1 MGVPFN
7 FANQKPPISLTLHTE
22 TSFEFTLNDP
32 RMGFRF
38 KEPFSFVLLGQA
50 IFLVTLA
57 LVCAA
62 LSYYF
67 RSQKGYRSPK
77 PPVAGPFVCQDIV
90 ESFTRRLA
98 LSTSRFSK
106 SVERNFLFKSISL
119 YFGPFDGAEPRE
131 GDVTVADAQYPG
143 LTDAQRSILTVN
155 DLIVLDPHQKGV
167 NHRLAQHP
175 DSKKKRFTLARF
187 ELGPVITST
196 GVTDQPSSKKGTRQF
211 VEAVCSEILPF
222 LTGDQ
227 YGTLFDGVC
236 LTGTELFVNHLD
248 ALRNLCTTLTE
259 SGVMVFI
266 ELTPPRYQ
274 SDFLDSNFFD
284 TVNGVIL
291 HNVCI
296 NNNGSAKDY
305 FDIDAGFWKT
315 VKIYTKQ
322 VALRKDFCAL
332 VVEIYS
338 PTPGVPIRPAQF
350 SRLFKLTQF
359 YNAMPWATTVQGLTD
374 AEHNKPLVRPSGLLD
389 LMDQGDYQA
398 ARNAWRKHV
407 TDKTIR
413 IPTDKDS
420 TTTRSSA
427 VQRLMSLL
435 DPMGLLNRE
444 NTVATPAKMM
454 KPSIFQYAEN
464 YSQALPYLPA
474 PAFNRLGQHDVL
486 VTPSFNETKT
496 VLDLQISLQ
505 RKKLLA
511 EPREGEVPGY
521 IDFFVNLK
529 DSLVSSPSSST
540 SPRYNPMEGY
550 LAGLINDLQ
559 NGTMRIWRCLD
570 TSLTYR
576 PIDDPNATNPHF
588 WALWTEQSLQDS
600 RENGYDVYISLKHPR
615 PVEALLACYLCKLG
629 LSAEEI
635 ILADLSLPS
644 TNRFGLPSRVQL
656 EITEATPVELLTL
669 LHMTTEQDI
678 PLYRLMRPSIRHA
691 LMNNGEQYTTDPL
704 FGGELVFDFE
714 PTGVKTLVKDRLAW
728 YQQVATLVNEEK
740 FNNVVY
746 ESPRL
751 TGQLTTSSSMSSLQT
766 LGDGSDMISRT
777 IKEVIRPK
785 ARVSPTR
792 RLGSSPERDL
802 TIFVYD
808 EATLE
813 AVVEEIAVI
822 VRTLVV
828 NGDNIKIK
836 NLIELMTECL
846 SQSTKIDVDLEF
858 LVFATFMAFKREA
871 YQEVYLCTNDFNPL
885 PCRQPD
891 QPGLMAELYVL
902 GTRCDEFFDLSINVL
917 SRIMYMQRQ
926 LYLQKN
932 PPPVDAYHPKKFMY
946 LYKPLIHCG
955 DMPRFRENKTPRFR
969 LQFLSSGLVFVVPS
983 IIDVLLL
990 LLTGRGIFLNNK
1002 FTDIEQR
1009 AMTVA
1014 LLLSLL
1020 ASSFING
1027 AVSYSGSY
1035 YLYLYHYTTMV
1046 AVICRIYAGHLLFFW
1061 ILAAIG
1067 SIIFGSVV
1075 SAYGAGVFMFF
1086 FVALSIYFSTIS
1098 ALATIHTD
1106 IMLVTSGRSMV
1117 WFVIPYA
1124 AMLLTS
1130 SYFVVDREYQ
1140 IVIYAV
1146 FWGLMAV
1153 FSLALLRK
1161 VFLRFLNWLS
1171 EVVPITEN
1179 DVINWYENKYGKV
1192 PEEMMFNRHK
1202 NNLERIART
1211 KLVEEV
1217 DSGKYTRDPF
1227 VLKLRKSFPMTDLL
1241 IQWHSAHLSYEI
1253 PDKYGPEWNMNIKL
1267 ALADAKKLNK
1277 GSKTNRSRLIYKF
1290 ARCDIMFS
1298 VAFFMLLLLDRWI
1311 VLLTGGDLL
1320 GLIITTNVQSSWGQ
1334 GFSLLGFLFTCI
1346 FCEQINRM
1354 AWQLK
1359 EANTEQGDLIRNSKV
1374 VDQVYAATQRKT
1386 RNHFFYL
1393 LSLLGMA
1400 FAFSTLLI
1408 SIPIWY
1414 LSHAWESVIL
1424 YTSLSVGYVGLS
1436 ITVLARI
1443 FYPQDSLVP
1452 TRIMFSCGIVALI
1465 FGITMSRVFPNMY
1478 MEQVAVVLGIW
1489 SSAFIVVYFAP
1500 WWTTLKTMD
1509 TTSSR
1514 VTSSSG
1520 QCFIGAECPDLLPY
1534 EPSNIETYILRPKAV
1549 HVHNV
1554 SQLGREVV
1562 RLLSD
1567 RVKEINHTLMY
1578 AFPDLEKH
1586 AKDILLRYSQTM
1598 AMDVYVVPLDTL
1610 RISNRQYQSLS
1621 IIQSSSGHI
1630 SVYVGVAGDN
1640 LTNEDVNN
1648 MTSNPDVV
1656 VRICEALIHEGLM
1669 NVHKYPRRHAVIAER
1684 LVSMDPESDEEVQS
1698 RLPIRIASQLTSTS
1712 ADILQH
1718 IVASTRR
1725 EIVKHLAFG
1734 LDPDVNWFTMD
1745 DKIKNIIVNR
1755 VEGMSCLST
1764 EEMDVL
1770 KSATLCEV
1778 PLLETRTALSCSMAL
1793 LIGHTALYLLQST
1806 DQSRP
1811 VRRLVKS
1818 PKPESSITDLIAAQ
1832 NAPSALDAFIAAS
1845 SRASQLL
1852 FSILFGDEGVP
1863 RELDASLSSYSK
1875 FTRTVV
1881 KFVALNMAKLFRA
1894 SNRSFIETVLWAY
1907 TPELAVLKNLKHQ
1920 EVRRVITDK
1929 YVQLHS
1935 PLHPETA
1942 FVNKREET
1950 STTYNHYSGIL
1961 QRPPSSKKQ
1970 LNKVSWFNEDHVLLK
1985 QELWRNLK
1993 VIETAVYSYETDP
2006 KTGQMSI
2013 FPSRKECTSDR
2024 GTATYFY
2031 DADGLVRRGLMNY
2044 WNTDIE
2050 ATYVHSSDMDILEAT
2065 YKLRDIEA
2073 TLRWYISPGNEPHL
2087 QVPTVHIQSARLTIA
2102 GVTTVTTWD
2111 NLRTGD
2117 PALLTVL
2124 EADGTRVS
2132 TPEFIIRDE
2141 FQFFTK
2147 APRIDR
2153 LNFYM
2158 ENILFFERRH
2168 VQKSKL
2174 KKMKKLRSSYGTG
2187 KARWALWKK
2196 WLDTEEIHGVWV
2208 RMIDEYLLRQEP
2220 LLKPYWR
2227 HRDNGNLEAA
2237 VDYLKEN
2244 EIAIKVAIHF
2254 DDDVYAKLY
2263 GHIQFADL
2271 ISMADI
2277 GGDVHKNAWTLDDPG
2292 LADSR
2297 PLLESKKSEATLN
2310 GDQNT
2315 QPQKLEHQLTI
2326 KRRGTTERREETVE
2340 VFAAATGTWPSSSGG
2355 VSNCIRDVV
2364 DNLESIR
2371 WNVFA
2376 ETAHDYELIL
2386 TSFQVTRHVECVAM
2400 IPLWG
2405 FDGLD
2410 QQHNFYTK
2418 RLDADIE
2425 MFAFRTTPGVVQ
2437 YFINR
2442 FLNPIICML
2451 YCPIL
2456 TKSHMTSALNLFC
2469 EYYDFFQV
2477 FDYNAVWEHPL
2488 TLSSWLRILSDQI
2501 PVDALDIEMDSKE
2514 SAVSTRRFIQRAL
2527 FCLTV
2532 KMPSKPPQM
2541 IQTTH
2546 HAIGSIYAVVMKA
2559 KTGAALQVWD
2569 HGVLWR
2575 EYLGHW
2581 SGSESTST
2589 PSFHNCLLGLGRLT
2603 AAMAMHFA
2611 DSLVP
2616 CTKFSNPTWEVIIG
2630 TNINNMVTSTAPT
2643 VTPNKTKYHLN
2654 NASSIARKID
2664 PVVNGIV
2671 DLNGFFP
2678 HHDSENEKLTVVML
2692 SHIVVFKDIK
2702 NAIFSAD
2709 IIVNKFG
2716 IKGYN
2721 LEIYGSS
2728 DKIPWYTSECNALI
2742 SVLGLQ
2748 NNVAL
2753 KGFGDSKLVL
2763 NSSWLVLNSSIAEGL
2778 PLALGEAGLAG
2789 IPIVCT
2795 MSGGSRE
2802 VIADEQ
2808 GRFLGRA
2815 VSPGNPYELALAQLQ
2830 VLGSFD
2836 GFEAVATGKEVPN
2849 PTKLTELIEQG
2860 RFDDIYE
2867 RIMTHKHLR
2876 RQLGQL
2882 QREYVRRKFAGERY
2896 LREHEQL
2903 LNAGAWSS
2911 RYTLRQ

>member
-1 MGVPFN
+1 MSFLIRLASMVMALMMLLVPWGDALVVFDDN
-7 FANQKPPISLTLHTE
+7 ATFPADLYRRAK
-22 TSFEFTLNDP
+22 TSFEFTLTDP

-38 KEPFSFVLLGQA
+38 KDPFSFVLAGQA
-50 IFLVTLA
+50 AFLVLLA
-57 LVCAA
+57 IVCAFMA
-62 LSYYF
+62 YYF
-67 RSQKGYRSPK
+67 KFQEGYKSPK
-77 PPVAGPFVCQDIV
+77 QPVSGPFVCKDIV
-90 ESFTRRLA
+90 ESFGKRLA
-98 LSTSRFSK
+98 DATGRFSK
-106 SVERNFLFKSISL
+106 ASEKNFLFKSVSL
-119 YFGPFDGAEPRE
+119 YFGACNNTSDNTEN
-131 GDVTVADAQYPG
+131 DVELPG
-143 LTDAQRSILTVN
+143 LTEAQRSILTVN
-155 DLIVLDPHQKGV
+155 DLVVLDPQQPGV
-167 NHRLAQHP
+167 THRLAKHP

-187 ELGPVITST
+187 ELGPLVTST
-196 GVTDQPSSKKGTRQF
+196 GVTDQSASKKGTRQF
-211 VEAVCSEILPF
+211 VESVCSEVLPL
-222 LTGDQ
+222 LTDDK
-227 YGTLFDGVC
+227 YGNLFDGVC
-236 LTGTELFVNHLD
+236 FTGTDLFINHLD
-248 ALRNLCTTLTE
+248 ALRNLCNTLTQC
-259 SGVMVFI
+259 GIIVFI
-266 ELTPPRYQ
+266 ELTPPKYQ
-274 SDFLDSNFFD
+274 SDFLDKDFFD

-291 HNVCI
+291 HNVCM
-296 NNNGSAKDY
+296 NDNGSAKDY

-315 VKIYTKQ
+315 VKLYTKQ
-322 VALRKDFCAL
+322 VALRKDFCAI
-332 VVEIYS
+332 VCEVYS

-374 AEHNKPLVRPSGLLD
+374 AEHNKPLVRPCGLLD

-407 TDKTIR
+407 TDKTVHV
-413 IPTDKDS
+413 PTDKDS

-464 YSQALPYLPA
+464 YSQALPYLPN
-474 PAFNRLGQHDVL
+474 PGFNRLGQHDVL

-496 VLDLQISLQ
+496 VLELQISMQ

-511 EPREGEVPGY
+511 EPREGEVQGY
-521 IDFFVNLK
+521 IDFFIGLRQ
-529 DSLVSSPSSST
+529 SLVAPPST
-540 SPRYNPMEGY
+540 STSILANPMDAY
-550 LAGLINDLQ
+550 LSGLINDLQ

-576 PIDDPNATNPHF
+576 PIDDPNSTSPHF
-588 WALWTEQSLQDS
+588 WAVWTEQSLQDAQTV
-600 RENGYDVYISLKHPR
+600 GYDIYISLKHPR
-615 PVEALLACYLCKLG
+615 PVEAILACYLCNLG
-629 LSAEEI
+629 LPNEEI
-635 ILADLSLPS
+635 IKADLGLPS
-644 TNRFGLPSRVQL
+644 TNKYGLPSRIQL

-669 LHMTTEQDI
+669 LHMTTDQDI

-714 PTGVKTLVKDRLAW
+714 PTGVNTLIKDRLAF
-728 YQQVATLVNEEK
+728 YHQVATQVNEEK
-740 FNNVVY
+740 FNNIVY
-746 ESPRL
+746 ENVEPASML
-751 TGQLTTSSSMSSLQT
+751 TPSASLASLSSLNT
-766 LGDGSDMISRT
+766 LGDGTAVISETMRR
-777 IKEVIRPK
+777 VVRPK
-785 ARVSPTR
+785 PKASVVKRIQS
-792 RLGSSPERDL
+792 SSPERDL

-808 EATLE
+808 EATLT
-813 AVVEEIAVI
+813 AVVEQIALI
-822 VRTLVV
+822 VRNMVV
-828 NGDNIKIK
+828 NGDYIKIK

-846 SQSTKIDVDLEF
+846 SQTPKIDVDLEF

-902 GTRCDEFFDLSINVL
+902 GTRCDEFFDLSIQVL

-932 PPPVDAYHPKKFMY
+932 PPSIDAYHPKKFMY
-946 LYKPLIHCG
+946 LYRPLIHCG
-955 DMPRFRENKTPRFR
+955 DMPRYKEMKTPRFR
-969 LQFLSSGLVFVVPS
+969 LQYLSSGLVFVFPS
-983 IIDVLLL
+983 IVDVLLL
-990 LLTGRGIFLNNK
+990 LLTGRGIFLNNQ
-1002 FTDIEQR
+1002 FSDLEQR

-1027 AVSYSGSY
+1027 AVSHAGSY

-1046 AVICRIYAGHLLFFW
+1046 AVVCRIYAGHLLFFW

-1067 SIIFGSVV
+1067 SIIFASVV

-1086 FVALSIYFSTIS
+1086 FIALSIYFSSIS
-1098 ALATIHTD
+1098 ALATVHTD
-1106 IMLVTSGRSMV
+1106 VMLVTSGRSMV

-1124 AMLLTS
+1124 GLLLTS
-1130 SYFVVDREYQ
+1130 SYFVLDREYQ
-1140 IVIYAV
+1140 IVVYGV
-1146 FWGLMAV
+1146 FWGLNAV
-1153 FSLALLRK
+1153 FSLGLIRK

-1171 EVVPITEN
+1171 EVKLISEN
-1179 DVINWYENKYGKV
+1179 DIIKWYEGKYGKV
-1192 PEEMMFNRHK
+1192 PEEMMFNRHM
-1202 NNLERIART
+1202 NNLEHIARK

-1217 DSGKYTRDPF
+1217 ESNSYTRDPF
-1227 VLKLRKSFPMTDLL
+1227 VLMLRKSYPMTDLL
-1241 IQWHSAHLSYEI
+1241 IQWHSAHLAYEI
-1253 PDKYGPEWNMNIKL
+1253 PEKYSPEWNMSMKL
-1267 ALADAKKLNK
+1267 ALGDAKKLNK

-1290 ARCDIMFS
+1290 AKGDIMFS
-1298 VAFFMLLLLDRWI
+1298 VAFFVLLLLDRWI

-1354 AWQLK
+1354 AWMLK
-1359 EANTEQGDLIRNSKV
+1359 EENTSQGVLIRNSKA
-1374 VDQVYAATQRKT
+1374 VDEVYQASQRDT
-1386 RNHFFYL
+1386 RNNFFYL
-1393 LSLLGMA
+1393 LSLQGMA
-1400 FAFSTLLI
+1400 FAFSTL
-1408 SIPIWY
+1408 
-1414 LSHAWESVIL
+1414 V
-1424 YTSLSVGYVGLS
+1424 
-1436 ITVLARI
+1436 I

-1452 TRIMFSCGIVALI
+1452 TRIMFSCGTIALI
-1465 FGITMSRVFPNMY
+1465 FGITMSKIFPNMY
-1478 MEQVAVVLGIW
+1478 MEQVAVVIGIW
-1489 SSAFIVVYFAP
+1489 SSALLVLYFAP
-1500 WWTTLKTMD
+1500 WWTPLKTLD

-1514 VTSSSG
+1514 VTSSPG
-1520 QCFIGAECPDLLPY
+1520 QCSIGTDCHELLPY
-1534 EPSNIETYILRPKAV
+1534 EPAIVETYILRPKAV
-1549 HVHNV
+1549 HVHCI
-1554 SQLGREVV
+1554 SDLGREVV

-1567 RVKEINHTLMY
+1567 RVKDISHTLLF
-1578 AFPDLEKH
+1578 AFPDLERH
-1586 AKDILLRYSQTM
+1586 AKDILMRYTQTM
-1598 AMDVYVVPLDTL
+1598 SLDVYLVPRKTL
-1610 RISNRQYQSLS
+1610 HISNRKYQSLS
-1621 IIQSSSGHI
+1621 IVQNVSGHI
-1630 SVYVGVAGDN
+1630 SIFIGMADDE
-1640 LTNEDVNN
+1640 LTKEEVNN
-1648 MTSNPDVV
+1648 MASNPDVV
-1656 VRICEALIHEGLM
+1656 VRICEAMIHEGLM

-1684 LVSMDPESDEEVQS
+1684 LVTMDPASDEEIQS
-1698 RLPIRIASQLTSTS
+1698 RLPTRISAQLTTTS
-1712 ADILQH
+1712 ADVLQH
-1718 IVASTRR
+1718 MVASTRR

-1755 VEGMSCLST
+1755 VEGLSCLSPEET
-1764 EEMDVL
+1764 EL
-1770 KSATLCEV
+1770 LRTATSCDV

-1806 DQSRP
+1806 DQSRN
-1811 VRRLVKS
+1811 VRRVVKA
-1818 PKPESSITDLIAAQ
+1818 PEPESSITDMLTAQ
-1832 NAPSALDAFIAAS
+1832 NAPSFVDKVVAAS
-1845 SRASQLL
+1845 SRAAQLL

-1863 RELDASLSSYSK
+1863 REVSASLESYST

-1894 SNRSFIETVLWAY
+1894 RAY

-1920 EVRRVITDK
+1920 EVRRVITDS

-1950 STTYNHYSGIL
+1950 TTSYNHYSGIL
-1961 QRPPSSKKQ
+1961 QKPPSSKKQ
-1970 LNKVSWFNEDHVLLK
+1970 LNKVSTFNADHVLVK

-2031 DADGLVRRGLMNY
+2031 DADGLVRRGVMNW

-2050 ATYVHSSDMDILEAT
+2050 ATFVHSSDMDILEAT
-2065 YKLRDIEA
+2065 YKLRNIEA
-2073 TLRWYISPGNEPHL
+2073 TLRWYISPELQPHL
-2087 QVPTVHIQSARLTIA
+2087 QVPTVHIQSARVTID
-2102 GVTTVTTWD
+2102 GVTTITKWD
-2111 NLRTGD
+2111 NLRSGD
-2117 PALLTVL
+2117 PALYTTF
-2124 EADGTRVS
+2124 EFEGTRTS
-2132 TPEFIIRDE
+2132 TPEFILKDE

-2158 ENILFFERRH
+2158 ENILFFERRD

-2174 KKMKKLRSSYGTG
+2174 TTFKKLRSSYGTG

-2196 WLDTEEIHGVWV
+2196 WLDTEDIHGVWA
-2208 RMIDEYLLRQEP
+2208 RMIDEHLLRQEP
-2220 LLKPYWR
+2220 LLRPYWR

-2237 VDYLKEN
+2237 VKYLKEN
-2244 EIAIKVAIHF
+2244 ETSIKVAIHF
-2254 DDDVYAKLY
+2254 DDDVYSKLHC
-2263 GHIQFADL
+2263 HIQFADL
-2271 ISMADI
+2271 VNMADI

-2297 PLLESKKSEATLN
+2297 PLLESKMKSEATLN
-2310 GDQNT
+2310 MTTAEENIQAMKRE
-2315 QPQKLEHQLTI
+2315 QQLTI
-2326 KRRGTTERREETVE
+2326 KRHGTIQRHEETIE
-2340 VFAAATGTWPSSSGG
+2340 VFATATGTWPSSSGG

-2364 DNLESIR
+2364 NNLDSIR
-2371 WNVFA
+2371 WNIFA
-2376 ETAHDYELIL
+2376 ETAHDYELVL

-2425 MFAFRTTPGVVQ
+2425 MSTFRTTPGVVQ

-2442 FLNPIICML
+2442 FLNPILCML

-2477 FDYNAVWEHPL
+2477 FDYSAVWDHPL
-2488 TLSSWLRILSDQI
+2488 TLASWLRILSDQI
-2501 PVDALDIEMDSKE
+2501 PADALDIEMDSKD

-2581 SGSESTST
+2581 SGSESTSR

-2603 AAMAMHFA
+2603 AAMAMHYA

-2630 TNINNMVTSTAPT
+2630 TNVNNMVTGTIATS
-2643 VTPNKTKYHLN
+2643 TPNKTKYHLN

-2678 HHDSENEKLTVVML
+2678 HHESENEKLTVVML

-2728 DKIPWYTSECNALI
+2728 DKVPWYTSECNALI

-2748 NNVAL
+2748 NNCAL

-2830 VLGSFD
+2830 VLGGFD

-2849 PTKLTELIEQG
+2849 PTKLTEWIEQG

-2867 RIMTHKHLR
+2867 RIMTKKHLR

-2903 LNAGAWSS
+2903 LTAGAWSS
-2911 RYTLRQ
+2911 SYTLRQ